1 MAKNDTPPAPAGA
14 ELEPEPPQGLT
25 AMQAAFCEAYVV
37 NGDGNARRA
46 ARDAGY
52 SEASAVAIG
61 CRLLKNDAVLAQIQR
76 LTLRRLAAH
85 LPVALQVQLDLM
97 TKAASGFVRQKAAA
111 DLLDRG
117 GMKPPDRHHHLVAGN
132 VSIHIDLGD

>member
-1 MAKNDTPPAPAGA
+1 MAKNDTPPTPAA
-14 ELEPEPPQGLT
+14 ELEPALPEGLT
-25 AMQAAFCEAYVV
+25 PMQAAFCEAYVN

-52 SEASAVAIG
+52 AEASVVTIG
-61 CRLLKNDAVLAQIQR
+61 CRLLKDDAVLAQIQR

-97 TKAASGFVRQKAAA
+97 TKAASGFVRQKASS
-111 DLLDRG
+111 DILDRG
-117 GMKPPDRHHHLVAGN
+117 GMRPPDRHHHLVAGN
-132 VSIHIDLGD
+132 VTISIDLGD